1 MPHSVKR
8 AILLHNNP
16 GLFNYL
22 DGSLPTGNLVNLT
35 TFKLTDYELQ
45 QWESTHSSVK
55 SEIESL
61 DDNVKHMF
69 DDVDFEMLSQI
80 ANSAQMISSEE
91 DLGVGLDDTVRFK
104 TRDSDENT
112 SIKDEIVINGG
123 NITKF
128 SCY

>member
-1 MPHSVKR
+1 
-8 AILLHNNP
+8 
-16 GLFNYL
+16 
-22 DGSLPTGNLVNLT
+22 
-35 TFKLTDYELQ
+35 
-45 QWESTHSSVK
+45 
-55 SEIESL
+55 
-61 DDNVKHMF
+61 MF
-69 DDVDFEMLSQI
+69 DDVDLEMLSQI